1 MYNKDKGMQNVIN
14 GITHTVETVEQ
25 INSVGVTTSAV
36 SIMVAVLGVISFLVS
51 LYMLFRKIDKKIDA
65 RIDAR
70 IKPSIRLLEET
81 VGVVKNLEKNIA
93 EMNATLTILK
103 EILLAHKNS

>member
-1 MYNKDKGMQNVIN
+1 MQNIIN

-25 INSVGVTTSAV
+25 INTIGVATGTV
-36 SIMVAVLGVISFLVS
+36 SLMVAVLGVISFLVS
-51 LYMLFRKIDKKIDA
+51 LYILFRKLDKKIDA

>member
-1 MYNKDKGMQNVIN
+1 MQNIIN
-14 GITHTVETVEQ
+14 GISHTVETVEQ
-25 INSVGVTTSAV
+25 INSVGVAASTV
-36 SIMVAVLGVISFLVS
+36 SLLVAVLGVISFLVS
-51 LYMLFRKIDKKIDA
+51 LYVLFRKLDKKIDA

-93 EMNATLTILK
+93 EMNATLSILK
-103 EILLAHKNS
+103 EILLAHKKS

>member
-1 MYNKDKGMQNVIN
+1 MYKIGKGMQNVIN
-14 GITHTVETVEQ
+14 GITSTVQTVEQ
-25 INSVGVTTSAV
+25 INSTGVTTGV
-36 SIMVAVLGVISFLVS
+36 VALIVTVLGVISFLVS
-51 LYMLFRKIDKKIDA
+51 LYMLFRKIDKKIDE